1 LQSIPFP
8 IVLDQSDRPCAEIR
22 RLIENKTLTDR
33 HAESNN
39 CFLSY
44 KNESLYINLNASNE
58 CLSAAI
64 DFIDGKSKHRRQ
76 YGGGKKQPLAK
87 ACGLD
92 KHPKWQIFDATA
104 GLGKDAFVLAS
115 LGGHVTLCEQHP
127 ALYSLLTDAL
137 SRAAMD
143 DEVGAIVAHMSCVHH
158 DAAKYLAVI
167 EKTPEL
173 RPDVVYL
180 DPMYPDRKKSAKIK
194 KEMQILQALVG
205 HTGDAEKL
213 LDQAIQTAV
222 HRVVVKRPKSAKPL
236 GEHAV
241 SYTVSSVNTRY
252 DVYVI

>member
-1 LQSIPFP
+1 MQLTPFP
-8 IVLDQSDRPCAEIR
+8 ILIDPSDRPCVEIH
-22 RLIENKTLTDR
+22 RLIDNKTLIDR
-33 HAESNN
+33 LVKNDR

-44 KNESLYINLNASNE
+44 KNERLNINLSANNE

-92 KHPKWQIFDATA
+92 KHPKWRIFDATA

-127 ALYSLLTDAL
+127 ALYSLLVDAL
-137 SRAAMD
+137 SRAAKD
-143 DEVGAIVAHMSCVHH
+143 DEVGAIVTHMSCVHY
-158 DAAKYLAVI
+158 DAVEYLDMV
-167 EKTPEL
+167 EKTPES

-205 HTGDAEKL
+205 HTGDAENL
-213 LDQAIQTAV
+213 LDQAIQTAL
-222 HRVVVKRPKSAKPL
+222 HRVVVKRPKSADPL
-236 GEHAV
+236 GHHAV